1 MNSIF
6 YLFIFTISFVNA
18 NWYTNNG
25 SIYNNDKIY
34 NIIGCNWNGIETE
47 CKVPHGLW
55 LNPLEYY
62 ITFLK
67 ENGFNSVRIPLSYE
81 IMTNLST
88 PINNNCV
95 LLNLQYINQTIEF
108 VLEDLFIQLN
118 NNNITILV
126 DLHTIDNIVTECP
139 WTESISY
146 VNTIDAWIHF
156 LNKFSNY
163 IFGIELKNE
172 PHNLCSFYEFIDW
185 IDNAIYRI
193 ETETVYDG
201 LYFISGVQYSF
212 NDNQIIHHWDGV
224 LGNLQGVHFPSF
236 NFQDLSEMNLNSSVI
251 PHNRL
256 VFCPH
261 IFGPLISDYFTIT
274 GPIDWEKNFGYIST
288 KDWKWKD
295 VPIIFTAMG
304 GWLEG
309 PTLAF
314 YTEFQKWCHIKG
326 FNKGLYWWALP
337 PTSIETGGL
346 LDGYDWKQIDYEKI
360 SYIKN
365 FFN

>member
-1 MNSIF
+1 
-6 YLFIFTISFVNA
+6 
-18 NWYTNNG
+18 
-25 SIYNNDKIY
+25 
-34 NIIGCNWNGIETE
+34 
-47 CKVPHGLW
+47 
-55 LNPLEYY
+55 
-62 ITFLK
+62 
-67 ENGFNSVRIPLSYE
+67 
-81 IMTNLST
+81 
-88 PINNNCV
+88 
-95 LLNLQYINQTIEF
+95 
-108 VLEDLFIQLN
+108 
-118 NNNITILV
+118 
-126 DLHTIDNIVTECP
+126 
-139 WTESISY
+139 
-146 VNTIDAWIHF
+146 
-156 LNKFSNY
+156 
-163 IFGIELKNE
+163 
-172 PHNLCSFYEFIDW
+172 
-185 IDNAIYRI
+185 
-193 ETETVYDG
+193 TVYDG

-314 YTEFQKWCHIKG
+314 YTEFQKWCNSLYPNAYQDFCIDEYAMVDK
-326 FNKGLYWWALP
+326 FNPYTRALA
-337 PTSIETGGL
+337 TLML
-346 LDGYDWKQIDYEKI
+346 LDSNILQFKKPIRADQGFYERCCEKYHGMFEKMIDKLVL
-360 SYIKN
+360 SQKVV
-365 FFN
+365 

>member
-146 VNTIDAWIHF
+146 VNTIDAWII
-156 LNKFSNY
+156 L
-163 IFGIELKNE
+163 
-172 PHNLCSFYEFIDW
+172 
-185 IDNAIYRI
+185 
-193 ETETVYDG
+193 
-201 LYFISGVQYSF
+201 
-212 NDNQIIHHWDGV
+212 II
-224 LGNLQGVHFPSF
+224 
-236 NFQDLSEMNLNSSVI
+236 
-251 PHNRL
+251 R
-256 VFCPH
+256 
-261 IFGPLISDYFTIT
+261 
-274 GPIDWEKNFGYIST
+274 
-288 KDWKWKD
+288 
-295 VPIIFTAMG
+295 
-304 GWLEG
+304 
-309 PTLAF
+309 
-314 YTEFQKWCHIKG
+314 
-326 FNKGLYWWALP
+326 
-337 PTSIETGGL
+337 
-346 LDGYDWKQIDYEKI
+346 
-360 SYIKN
+360 
-365 FFN
+365 FFVS